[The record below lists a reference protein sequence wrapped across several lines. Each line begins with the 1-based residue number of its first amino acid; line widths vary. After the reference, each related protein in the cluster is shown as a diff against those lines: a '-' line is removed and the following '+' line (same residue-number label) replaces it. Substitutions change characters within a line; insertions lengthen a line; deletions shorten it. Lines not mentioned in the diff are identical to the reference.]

1 MRPRPPCRATAEV
14 RAWHDLR
21 VTDQQQRYDRI
32 AAGYARW
39 WAPVLRPTAIKVLD
53 QIEPAVADGGRHIL
67 DLGTGTATLAIEA
80 VRRWPSVDVVGID
93 ASSEMAAAARGEAD
107 RLLTSSERARFRTE
121 VAFADELPFDDGAFD
136 AAMSSFVLQLVPS
149 RAAVMDE
156 LWRVLRPGA
165 RFAHVTWVRGNR
177 AYRPDIEFDNAL
189 EDVGIEPREPDGRGG
204 DFSSVDAAASGLRKA
219 GFRGVKAVG
228 GELSYAFDLRSYV
241 GFMEEFDEGDL
252 FQSLDP
258 ELRAELHGRLE
269 ARLRRLPAESFVLRL
284 PVVHAAGVRP

>member
-1 MRPRPPCRATAEV
+1 
-14 RAWHDLR
+14 

-39 WAPVLRPTAIKVLD
+39 WAPVLRPTAIMVLD
-53 QIEPAVADGGRHIL
+53 RIEPAIASGGRDIL

-80 VRRWPSVDVVGID
+80 VRRWRSVDVVGID
-93 ASSEMAAAARGEAD
+93 ASSEMANAAGREAD
-107 RLLTSSERARFRTE
+107 RLLSRNDRRRFRTE
-121 VAFADELPFDDGAFD
+121 VAFADELPFDDGSFD

-177 AYRPDIEFDNAL
+177 AYRPDIEFDRAL
-189 EDVGIEPREPDGRGG
+189 EDVGIDPRAPETRGG
-204 DFSSVDAAASGLRKA
+204 DFASIEAAASGLRKA
-219 GFRGVKAVG
+219 GFRQVKATG
-228 GELSYAFDLRSYV
+228 GELSYRFDRDSYI

-252 FQSLDP
+252 FQSLDA

-269 ARLRRLPAESFVLRL
+269 SRLRRVPDEAFVLRL
-284 PVVHAAGVRP
+284 PVVHAEAVRP